1 MNYSDKNVLML
12 SKYDYKIYFISKMEK
27 PVKRMENHRIFKKD
41 TFFKKMIFGFKS
53 RNYPPIIKELKN
65 FSIKC

>member
-27 PVKRMENHRIFKKD
+27 PVKRMRWKTIEFSRKTHSSKKWYSVSNQEI
-41 TFFKKMIFGFKS
+41 TRPS
-53 RNYPPIIKELKN
+53 
-65 FSIKC
+65 